1 MPKTAIYE
9 AHITRYAV
17 IDNTPE
23 IKDYPDTSAT
33 GTAMARK
40 IREILKGGTV
50 SVWTISPDA
59 MVYEA
64 LTTMAEKDIGAIVVV
79 EGKRLV
85 GMLSERDYARRVI
98 LIGKTSREMVVQEV
112 MSSPVCT
119 VTPDH
124 TISECL
130 ALMTNR
136 RIRHLP
142 VLEGTALC
150 GVISIGDLVKEIV
163 SRQISLIKGY
173 ENYIRGVYPI

>member
-1 MPKTAIYE
+1 
-9 AHITRYAV
+9 
-17 IDNTPE
+17 
-23 IKDYPDTSAT
+23 
-33 GTAMARK
+33 
-40 IREILKGGTV
+40 
-50 SVWTISPDA
+50 
-59 MVYEA
+59 
-64 LTTMAEKDIGAIVVV
+64 MAEKDIGAIVVV
-79 EGKRLV
+79 EGKKLV